1 MSNEHDHRPFDILLV
16 DDSPTDIL
24 LTRDAF
30 EHSKIGNML
39 HVVEDGID
47 AVAFL
52 QRTAPHEDAPRP
64 GLILL
69 DLNLPK
75 MSGLEVL
82 EIIKQDK
89 ILRTIPVVVITT
101 SKAEEDVIRSYG
113 LHANCYIKKPLDFG
127 KLADVVKAINE
138 FWFTVVTLPP
148 TE

>member
-1 MSNEHDHRPFDILLV
+1 MSSAPSEKPFEILLV
-16 DDSPTDIL
+16 DDSPTDVL

-30 EHSKIGNML
+30 ENSKLSNKL
-39 HVVEDGID
+39 HVVEDGVD
-47 AVAFL
+47 AVSFL
-52 QRTAPHEDAPRP
+52 KREPPYEDVPRP

-82 EIIKQDK
+82 EIIKADDE
-89 ILRTIPVVVITT
+89 LRMIPVVVITT

-113 LHANCYIKKPLDFG
+113 LHANCYIKKPLDFE
-127 KLADVVKAINE
+127 KLAEVVKSINA

-148 TE
+148 IE